1 LSLTPG
7 QFDDLLRPGALRP
20 AFQPIVDLAT
30 MQSVGVEALARWP
43 DLGVTPDVAFTSA
56 KRLGRLSELDLACR
70 NAAIDVARDHGLPER
85 FALFVNIEPS
95 TITADSARQL
105 VERTKGDVTLVVE
118 ITERELTTRPADLLE
133 AVRELRTAKCA
144 IALDDVGAE
153 PTSLALLQL
162 VAPSVVKLDISLIQR
177 WPNVAQGAILAA
189 VSAYA
194 ERTGARILA
203 EGIETRG
210 HLQQAMALE
219 ATLGQGWLFA
229 RPGELEEFTSPAQSL
244 FPEKHSTATPATP
257 YALIDPS
264 KARIAPKGL
273 LAGLSQ
279 HLENQGLVLETA
291 PVIVSAF
298 QTAERFTPHTARRYS
313 VLADR
318 CPLVAALGVGLSQEP
333 APLVRGVELAVDD
346 PLGGE
351 WVVVIV
357 GTHFFGA
364 IIAKDLDDDA
374 TVPDAERRFSF
385 VVTHDQETVLA
396 AARSL
401 LQRVA
406 PRYHDTPVES
416 VAVL

>member
-1 LSLTPG
+1 
-7 QFDDLLRPGALRP
+7 
-20 AFQPIVDLAT
+20 
-30 MQSVGVEALARWP
+30 
-43 DLGVTPDVAFTSA
+43 
-56 KRLGRLSELDLACR
+56 
-70 NAAIDVARDHGLPER
+70 
-85 FALFVNIEPS
+85 
-95 TITADSARQL
+95 
-105 VERTKGDVTLVVE
+105 
-118 ITERELTTRPADLLE
+118 
-133 AVRELRTAKCA
+133 
-144 IALDDVGAE
+144 
-153 PTSLALLQL
+153 
-162 VAPSVVKLDISLIQR
+162 
-177 WPNVAQGAILAA
+177 
-189 VSAYA
+189 
-194 ERTGARILA
+194 
-203 EGIETRG
+203 
-210 HLQQAMALE
+210 
-219 ATLGQGWLFA
+219 
-229 RPGELEEFTSPAQSL
+229 
-244 FPEKHSTATPATP
+244 
-257 YALIDPS
+257 
-264 KARIAPKGL
+264 
-273 LAGLSQ
+273 
-279 HLENQGLVLETA
+279 VLETA